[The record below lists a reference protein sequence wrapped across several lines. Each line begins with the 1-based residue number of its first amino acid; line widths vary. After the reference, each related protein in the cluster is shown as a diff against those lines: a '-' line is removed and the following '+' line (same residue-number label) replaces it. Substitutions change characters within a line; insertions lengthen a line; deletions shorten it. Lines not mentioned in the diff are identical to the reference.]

1 MFDKWDFK
9 YINGMGEDMVCRKVR
24 AGGPAHR
31 IMSTVNNKGI
41 NRRWRGGVV
50 RDGGDDVK
58 K

>member
-1 MFDKWDFK
+1 
-9 YINGMGEDMVCRKVR
+9 MGEDMVCRKVR

-41 NRRWRGGVV
+41 NRRWWGVA
-50 RDGGDDVK
+50 RDGGGEWNDDVK